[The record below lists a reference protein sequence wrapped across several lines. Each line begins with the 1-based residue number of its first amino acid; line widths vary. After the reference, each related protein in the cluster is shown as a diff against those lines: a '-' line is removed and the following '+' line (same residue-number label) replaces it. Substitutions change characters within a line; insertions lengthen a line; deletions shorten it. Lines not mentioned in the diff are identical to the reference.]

1 MKKYILSLDSGTTSV
16 RALLFDRNGN
26 VRSMAQHDFTQIFPH
41 AGWVEHDPNEIW
53 SLQLAAA
60 REAIKNAGA
69 DAGDIAAIGI
79 TNQRETTVVWDRNT
93 GECVYNAIV
102 WQCRRTG
109 GYCDSID
116 VETQR
121 IIRDKTGLVVDPYFS
136 ATKIKWIL
144 ENVPGAAEKAA
155 AGRLCFGTVDSW
167 LIWNLSGRRVHAT
180 DSSNAA
186 RTMLFNINTMSW
198 DSELCDYFGIPE
210 SMLPTVCPSSG
221 VICESDPELLG
232 APVPVSGAAGDQQA
246 ALFGQ
251 RCFERG
257 DVKNTYGTGCFL
269 LMNTGDSPAASDNG
283 LLTTVGWEID
293 GKVSYAL
300 EGSVFSAGCAV
311 QWLRDSLGLI
321 GESAESEYMA
331 RQAADTGGC
340 YFVPAFT
347 GLGAPYWAHE
357 ARGLLCGISRGTDRN
372 MIVRAVLESI
382 AYQTM
387 DVIDAMMADSG
398 IRMNCLRVDGGASA
412 NDFLMQFQAD
422 MSSCTVVRPASVE
435 TTALGA
441 AFLAGLAVD
450 MWRSVSEFPCSAAES
465 RFSPRINGSQRSALV
480 SGWKKAVAR
489 ALL

>member
-1 MKKYILSLDSGTTSV
+1 MEKYDL
-16 RALLFDRNGN
+16 
-26 VRSMAQHDFTQIFPH
+26 
-41 AGWVEHDPNEIW
+41 
-53 SLQLAAA
+53 
-60 REAIKNAGA
+60 
-69 DAGDIAAIGI
+69 
-79 TNQRETTVVWDRNT
+79 
-93 GECVYNAIV
+93 IV
-102 WQCRRTG
+102 LGGGPG
-109 GYCDSID
+109 GY
-116 VETQR
+116 
-121 IIRDKTGLVVDPYFS
+121 
-136 ATKIKWIL
+136 
-144 ENVPGAAEKAA
+144 NAAEKAA

-422 MSSCTVVRPASVE
+422 ISSCTVVRPASVE
-435 TTALGA
+435 ITALGA